1 MLGVYNYTV
10 ILTYLGMA
18 SSFIGMIFTFNGNL
32 KLALLCL
39 MIAGLLDMFDGK
51 VASFKKN
58 RTDFEKNFG
67 IQIDSFADL
76 ISYGVLVALII
87 FRFCIFREPGAY
99 QTSCLMKTVIS
110 AVCCLYTLCALIRLS
125 YFNVDEQERQTKTD
139 EVRSEY
145 KGLPVT
151 SSAVIV
157 PALFIVFA
165 CANVPD
171 YAKEISGLLL
181 LVVVGLAFI
190 TPFKLRKPHTVGK
203 TILIAI
209 GISELI
215 FFALMK

>member
-10 ILTYLGMA
+10 ILTYLGMI
-18 SSFIGMIFTFNGNL
+18 SSFTGMIFTFNGNL

-76 ISYGVLVALII
+76 ISYGVLASLII
-87 FRFCIFREPGAY
+87 FRFCIFRNSEVY
-99 QTSCLMKTVIS
+99 ETSCFMKYAVS
-110 AVCCLYTLCALIRLS
+110 VVCCLYTLCSLIRLS
-125 YFNVDEQERQTKTD
+125 YFNVDEQDRQTKTD

-151 SSAVIV
+151 SSAVII
-157 PALFIVFA
+157 PALFIVFT
-165 CANVPD
+165 CAKVPEH
-171 YAKEISGLLL
+171 AMEIAGMALLI
-181 LVVVGLAFI
+181 VMGLAFI

-203 TILIAI
+203 TILITI